1 MKKLSVVCWFL
12 VALVNVPAHAAKLRP
27 ETAAAFD
34 RYIRATEARMD
45 DDVRHNK
52 FLIVDG
58 LPELHGY
65 MWRLRSRHTQ
75 SITRMVIGIT
85 DRPASNL
92 G

>member
-1 MKKLSVVCWFL
+1 MRGRTKKLSVVCWFL
-12 VALVNVPAHAAKLRP
+12 VALVNVPAHAAKLKP

-34 RYIRATEARMD
+34 RHIRATEARMD

-65 MWRLRSRHTQ
+65 NLLIVLCFALAR
-75 SITRMVIGIT
+75 
-85 DRPASNL
+85 ASSD
-92 G
+92 